1 MFGRSVEYDP
11 RISKITRQLAAIE
24 SSSRTL
30 GGSAGCKAWAGTS
43 NARNILNLSHTWQ
56 HVNSLPA
63 RMAVPSRLKSIA
75 HCAPIGSIESYNKIA
90 LAVAKL
96 ARYAEEIERDKLRTA
111 AVQKAQGAI
120 IDRF

>member
-56 HVNSLPA
+56 HVTHYRHEWQCLHVLNQSRIA
-63 RMAVPSRLKSIA
+63 RR
-75 HCAPIGSIESYNKIA
+75 
-90 LAVAKL
+90 
-96 ARYAEEIERDKLRTA
+96 
-111 AVQKAQGAI
+111 
-120 IDRF
+120 